1 MPRRKILLPF
11 GATFCAIAVAV
22 ICLCSPGGAEQLGTA
37 GDEPGKAVS
46 IVEDTS
52 AKEEGSAIER
62 GEKEEKRLGSGVLA
76 LSTHRQN
83 YFLPFTYNSNPNRD
97 AYEAAGDNKPGNIEV
112 KFQLSFKVLLWEK
125 IFWDKGDPL
134 A

>member
-22 ICLCSPGGAEQLGTA
+22 ICLCSPGGAEQLDIAT
-37 GDEPGKAVS
+37 DEPSRSVS
-46 IVEDTS
+46 TVKDTS
-52 AKEEGSAIER
+52 AKEEESAIER

-83 YFLPFTYNSNPNRD
+83 YFLP
-97 AYEAAGDNKPGNIEV
+97 
-112 KFQLSFKVLLWEK
+112 Q
-125 IFWDKGDPL
+125 
-134 A
+134 